1 MIQEKKIQLSLY
13 LTSQTKMNCKLN
25 KYFYLK
31 CEPRKCQKNVC
42 VKKYIVVGKNSLV
55 RAKHYKTTYNLISIM
70 KSQVSLV
77 VTNLPINSGDV
88 RDVSQIPGLQR
99 SLEEGMATTPVFFPG
114 ESYGQRRLAGYSSQG
129 CTESDTTEVT
139 QHTHA

>member
-25 KYFYLK
+25 KYSYLK
-31 CEPRKCQKNVC
+31 CEPKKCQKYVC

-55 RAKHYKTTYNLISIM
+55 RAKHYKNTYNLIRIV
-70 KSQVSLV
+70 KSQVSIV

-99 SLEEGMATTPVFFPG
+99 SLGGGHGNHSSILSWRILWAEEAGRLQFIGM
-114 ESYGQRRLAGYSSQG
+114 RRVG
-129 CTESDTTEVT
+129 
-139 QHTHA
+139 HN